1 MKKNNILFTINNGNA
16 INLFSLNPSSD
27 LHSILIGL
35 MLGDGGIY
43 RSSPTSNAR
52 LEMSFGQKY
61 EEFAIHLGDLFKN
74 YMINP
79 VKSLEIKGIS
89 NTYTNYRLKTRSL
102 PLFCYYHDL
111 FYEYNLVA
119 GSWPANNKYIKI
131 VPKNIEEFM
140 NPIVLAYLIMTD
152 GNFDKGR
159 NRVRIY
165 TNSFKKEEVENLAL
179 AINNKLAIYAGVLHD
194 RNDQWIITI
203 GANYLSLLRE
213 KVSPHF
219 HNSMLYRIGIT

>member
-1 MKKNNILFTINNGNA
+1 MPA
-16 INLFSLNPSSD
+16 ICFQSIR
-27 LHSILIGL
+27 LHSVLFGI
-35 MLGDGGIY
+35 MLGDGSIY

-61 EEFAIHLGDLFKN
+61 EEFALHLGNLFKD
-74 YMINP
+74 YMNNP
-79 VKSLEIKGIS
+79 VKSLEIKGKN
-89 NTYTNYRLKTRSL
+89 NTYKNFRLKTRSL
-102 PLFCYYHDL
+102 PLFNYYLEL
-111 FYEYNLVA
+111 FYEYSLEQ
-119 GSWPANNKYIKI
+119 NNYIKI
-131 VPKNIEEFM
+131 VPMNIEEFM
-140 NPIVLAYLIMTD
+140 NFVVATLAYLIMTD

-179 AINNKLAIYAGVLHD
+179 AINNKLGIYAGVLHD

-203 GANYLSLLRE
+203 GAKYLSLLRE

-219 HNSMLYRIGIT
+219 HISMLYRIGIT